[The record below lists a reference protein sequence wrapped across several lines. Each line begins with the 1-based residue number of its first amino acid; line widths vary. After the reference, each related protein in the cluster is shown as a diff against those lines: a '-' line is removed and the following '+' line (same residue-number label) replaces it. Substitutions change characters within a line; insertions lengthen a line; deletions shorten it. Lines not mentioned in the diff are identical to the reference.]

1 MSLVPIEDGQS
12 HIVPRDVVTRG
23 HQVADACRQI
33 VMQCSIDL
41 KGKRYIKAEGWQA
54 LAAANG
60 LSPRINCVEE
70 LTGGDIRAVCD
81 LIRLSDGEIV
91 ASAEGFVG
99 TDEPMWSSRPR
110 YAKRAMA
117 QTRATSRACR
127 SALAWVV
134 PLLDASLQTT
144 PAEEMDHAELAHVE
158 IVPKPRAAAK
168 QAQVVA
174 VEPKVAEPRAV
185 MASREQL
192 DQILKLHAEARSLRP
207 TTIKPTEL
215 YFEDLR
221 GDYEIKTKKVSQGLQ
236 SDHAVEV
243 IEHLQGVIRLGAE

>member
-1 MSLVPIEDGQS
+1 MSLVPIADVSLG
-12 HIVPRDVVTRG
+12 IVPRDVVTRG

-33 VMQCSIDL
+33 VMQCSMDL
-41 KGKRYIKAEGWQA
+41 KGKKYIKAEGWQA

-70 LTGGDIRAVCD
+70 LAGGDIRAVCD

-99 TDEPMWSSRPR
+99 TDEPMWTSRPR

-144 PAEEMDHAELAHVE
+144 PAEEMDHMELPHVE
-158 IVPKPRAAAK
+158 PIPKVRAPAKAAPVI
-168 QAQVVA
+168 A
-174 VEPKVAEPRAV
+174 EPKIVEPRAV
-185 MASREQL
+185 MANHDQL
-192 DQILKLHAEARSLRP
+192 QTIYRLHTEARSLRP
-207 TTIKPTEL
+207 GTIKPTEA

-221 GDYEIKTKKVSQGLQ
+221 GDYDIKTKKVSMGLQ
-236 SDHAVEV
+236 HDHAIEV
-243 IEHLQGVIRLGAE
+243 IEHLQGVIKLGAE

>member
-41 KGKRYIKAEGWQA
+41 KGKKYIKAEGWQA

-144 PAEEMDHAELAHVE
+144 PAEEMDHMELPHAEP
-158 IVPKPRAAAK
+158 IPKAKAAAK
-168 QAQVVA
+168 AAPVVA
-174 VEPKVAEPRAV
+174 ELKINEQRAV

-192 DQILKLHAEARSLRP
+192 DLILKLHAEARSLRP
-207 TTIKPTEL
+207 STIKPTEL

-221 GDYEIKTKKVSQGLQ
+221 GDYEIKTKKVSMGLQ
-236 SDHAVEV
+236 HDHAIEV
-243 IEHLQGVIRLGAE
+243 IEHLQGVIKLGAE